1 MENQRTILVIVCPL
15 GKDHPS
21 LLPGGRGTLKIDFSK
36 LASIVANNTAI
47 IICANLLRLQP
58 KIA

>member
-1 MENQRTILVIVCPL
+1 MENQSTKLAIVCPL

-21 LLPGGRGTLKIDFSK
+21 LWPGGRGNLKIDFSK